1 MRLHADK
8 ENWLLQKVYFFKYF
22 FLNFVVELTT
32 SQVSSGHLWYGL
44 WWLIFRVPPREVG
57 SHMDE
62 YKLQWNAIFVAWG
75 AFSSGSLPQGAG
87 LSCSKWPWRSVL
99 SVGVIYHQEDNLKNL
114 TVFKDCSIIVFYYSN
129 RSTTQM
135 TFVKYIDILG
145 STSCYYSTFTW
156 TKIMKHATKIYHLKR
171 LEGID
176 LFSNKT
182 WEWVNTR

>member
-1 MRLHADK
+1 MPFPVIFGKLCGRIDHSG
-8 ENWLLQKVYFFKYF
+8 FKWT
-22 FLNFVVELTT
+22 FVIWPLMAHF
-32 SQVSSGHLWYGL
+32 SGATKRG
-44 WWLIFRVPPREVG
+44 R

-99 SVGVIYHQEDNLKNL
+99 SVGVIYHREDNLKNL

-129 RSTTQM
+129 HNTTQL

-145 STSCYYSTFTW
+145 STSCYYLTFNGS
-156 TKIMKHATKIYHLKR
+156 KIMKHATKYSILK
-171 LEGID
+171 D
-176 LFSNKT
+176 
-182 WEWVNTR
+182 